1 MKTTRLFGIAL
12 LTVLISVGF
21 SACGGSDDNDDN
33 GGSNVSASFEGEWH
47 VTTLKRYEW
56 DASKNAPNLSNVTKE
71 KTFGTTSDFETWV
84 ITKKDN
90 GNILVKLMS
99 DNDAKYHYNGTV
111 IVQETEYIHLSG
123 NEYYKEKKGTVTD
136 RLIFK
141 TISSNQLTVEYIEY
155 YDNNVD
161 YWIYTFTK

>member
-1 MKTTRLFGIAL
+1 MKTLRLLGMAFIA
-12 LTVLISVGF
+12 VLVSVSF
-21 SACGGSDDNDDN
+21 SACGGSDDDDN

-56 DASKNAPNLSNVTKE
+56 DSSKNAPNLSNVTKE

-90 GNILVKLMS
+90 GNILVKLMT

-111 IVQETEYIHLSG
+111 IVQETEYKHLSG